1 MKCSFPRRIAA
12 IGSFAA
18 VFAVIVT
25 GAFAAELSP
34 NAASLPSKNPI
45 DLKMANGT
53 AWTQQLSAAAYTNRT
68 VNFTDQWGSS
78 VDDLVG
84 NLTISKMTTSNYT
97 GYVTITIKVTKK
109 GVVLTNAMVT
119 ASGGNAGST
128 QIATTTLS
136 KDNSTY
142 TIKLRMPGEEGTPPL
157 LTIKW
162 YTTQLVL

>member
-12 IGSFAA
+12 IGSIAA

-84 NLTISKMTTSNYT
+84 NLTISKQSGDN
-97 GYVTITIKVTKK
+97 VTITITSMDS
-109 GVVLTNAMVT
+109 GLIIPNAMVT
-119 ASGGNAGST
+119 VSGGQTGATKIMST
-128 QIATTTLS
+128 AISSNLM
-136 KDNSTY
+136 KY
-142 TIKLRMPGEEGTPPL
+142 TIKLTSHEGTPPQL
-157 LTIKW
+157 NIKW
-162 YTTQLVL
+162 YTSQLVM